1 RLFSRGRA
9 LAIAGWL
16 AGLEPVRLEVNGRQL
31 VLEAGLE
38 DRWLLSDLPA
48 EEAASAAEAL
58 AAARRQAGGLQ
69 FLAVQS
75 QESDARL
82 QGFWMLR
89 DLPDG

>member
-1 RLFSRGRA
+1 
-9 LAIAGWL
+9 
-16 AGLEPVRLEVNGRQL
+16 

-38 DRWLLSDLPA
+38 DRWLLSDLPT
-48 EEAASAAEAL
+48 EERDAAAEAL
-58 AAARRQAGGLQ
+58 ATARSQAGGLQ

-75 QESDARL
+75 EESASRL